1 MKFEYPIKDAKFI
14 TTYNELGY
22 QEVLDDFDKAEYV
35 CIITYNI
42 SAKQNKL
49 FEYLDKLKDNTEVD
63 FITNIPSR
71 FEDYYS
77 SYAKGRAR
85 NTINLY
91 LNKLNPE
98 KYRSVFSSYFLFN
111 NHAKIVMTN
120 NVIYVGSS
128 NFSDESAN
136 NVESG
141 ILSRDSDFIEYI
153 KNEVI
158 PYLKGES
165 EQYYSRDSI
174 NSLIISFKFI
184 YYKIINVIEEVCM
197 SCYSYPDYYGGATY
211 EFFDLR
217 NNRIYLKESLN
228 RLDEIFEELDEF
240 IATIYHT
247 LDELGIDIE
256 EIEEMLGE
264 MDIEGIQLLYSDDT
278 EIDNLLSF
286 NSQRYAMDYINE
298 YEISV
303 NLDDIDDFR
312 ESASQVAYEE
322 ECELADLAED
332 DVKHLLERLKQ
343 IPKQLEDILGEIPTM
358 VNEDIDNTK

>member
-1 MKFEYPIKDAKFI
+1 MKFEHPIKDAKFI
-14 TTYNELGY
+14 TTYNEYGY
-22 QEVLDDFDKAEYV
+22 QEVLDDFDKAEYI
-35 CIITYNI
+35 CILTYNI
-42 SAKQNKL
+42 SAKQNIL
-49 FEYLDKLKDNTEVD
+49 FKYLDKLKDTTAID

-85 NTINLY
+85 NTINIY
-91 LNKLNPE
+91 LNKLNTE
-98 KYRSVFSSYFLFN
+98 KYSSIFSSYFLFN

-141 ILSRDSDFIEYI
+141 IISRDNDFINYI

-165 EQYYSRDSI
+165 EQYYSSNSI

-184 YYKIINVIEEVCM
+184 YYKLVNMIEEVRM
-197 SCYSYPDYYGGATY
+197 SCYSYSDHCWGTTN
-211 EFFDLR
+211 EFWDLR

-228 RLDEIFEELDEF
+228 RLDEMFEELDEF

-247 LDELGIDIE
+247 LDELGMDIEDIE
-256 EIEEMLGE
+256 EMISEMNI
-264 MDIEGIQLLYSDDT
+264 DGIQLLYAEDT
-278 EIDNLLSF
+278 EIDNILSF
-286 NSQRYAMDYINE
+286 NSQNYAMDYINE
-298 YEISV
+298 HEIFMDE
-303 NLDDIDDFR
+303 DDIDAFR
-312 ESASQVAYEE
+312 DSASQKAYEK

-332 DVKHLLERLKQ
+332 NVKCLLERLKQ
-343 IPKQLEDILGEIPTM
+343 IPKHLEEILEEIPTM
-358 VNEDIDNTK
+358 VNENIDNTN